1 MSRLSIRESL
11 TFDDVLLVPQY
22 SDFLPKDTDISTQLT
37 RGLRVKLPLLS
48 AAMDTV
54 TESATAICMARHGGI
69 GIIHK
74 NLTVE
79 EQAAEV
85 RKVKKSESGMIV
97 DPITVGPRQT
107 LADVV
112 AIMHKS
118 SISGVPVVDGGR
130 LVGIVTNRDL
140 RFEKDLTKS
149 VAESM
154 TRDLVTAQVGI
165 AMTDAMQMLQK
176 HRIEK
181 LLLVDAAGHLEGLIT
196 VKDIE
201 QAEIYPNAVKDSLGR
216 LLVGAAIGVS
226 PDTEARLAALVDA
239 GVDVVAVDT
248 AHGHSVRV
256 IEVVAAIR
264 ARYPQL
270 QIIAGNVATAAGT
283 RALIEAGAD
292 AVKVGIGPGS
302 ICTTRVVAGVGV
314 PQVTA
319 IDDCATEAAKHGV
332 PVIADGGIKFSG
344 DIVKALAAGA
354 SSIMIGSLFAGTSE
368 SPGDQVLYQ
377 GRSYKTYRG
386 MGSLGAMSQGS
397 ADRYSQG
404 DVRET
409 RKFVPEGIEGMVA
422 YRGPLADNIFQL
434 VGGIRSGM
442 GYCGSRTI
450 EELQKTA
457 QFVRI
462 TSAGLRESHVHDVF
476 VTKEAPNYK
485 SMPGGSGMG

>member
-1 MSRLSIRESL
+1 
-11 TFDDVLLVPQY
+11 
-22 SDFLPKDTDISTQLT
+22 
-37 RGLRVKLPLLS
+37 
-48 AAMDTV
+48 
-54 TESATAICMARHGGI
+54 
-69 GIIHK
+69 
-74 NLTVE
+74 
-79 EQAAEV
+79 
-85 RKVKKSESGMIV
+85 
-97 DPITVGPRQT
+97 
-107 LADVV
+107 
-112 AIMHKS
+112 
-118 SISGVPVVDGGR
+118 
-130 LVGIVTNRDL
+130 
-140 RFEKDLTKS
+140 
-149 VAESM
+149 M
-154 TRDLVTAQVGI
+154 TRDLVTAHVGI
-165 AMTDAMQMLQK
+165 AITDAMQMLQK

-201 QAEIYPNAVKDSLGR
+201 QAEIYPSAVKDSMGR

-226 PDTEARLAALVDA
+226 PDTEARLAALVEA

-256 IEVVAAIR
+256 IETVSAIR
-264 ARYPQL
+264 ARYPNL

-386 MGSLGAMSQGS
+386 MGSLGAMGQGS

-404 DVRET
+404 DVRES

-422 YRGPLADNIFQL
+422 YRGPLADNIYQL
-434 VGGIRSGM
+434 IGGIRSGM
-442 GYCGSRTI
+442 GYCGARTI
-450 EELQKTA
+450 EDLQRTA
-457 QFVRI
+457 EFVRI